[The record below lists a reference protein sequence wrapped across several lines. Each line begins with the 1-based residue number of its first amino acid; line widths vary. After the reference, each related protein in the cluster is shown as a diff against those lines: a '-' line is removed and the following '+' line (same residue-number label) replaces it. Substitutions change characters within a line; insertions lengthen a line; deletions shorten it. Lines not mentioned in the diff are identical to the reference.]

1 MSTLPNILIRIVT
14 PFIWTIPITSHLS
27 HRQSMAHKAWN
38 ILGFI
43 GNALIEKH
51 FLICDITDWKKV
63 GKSNIC
69 LGAWRYSTR
78 TVQSDPVSILSLSS
92 LCCQDADQFY
102 KYDYFLLSHQ
112 KLSFCKLHLSSIPL
126 WRYLGWDSLEKLLQ
140 LVVRAYADPHLQLLR
155 QTAAS
160 PSELTYRLN
169 HSKTQAQKEVW
180 EEQSQRWW
188 PMSQLTRR
196 SHFSKKILLSIP
208 ETTLSWPLLSK

>member
-1 MSTLPNILIRIVT
+1 
-14 PFIWTIPITSHLS
+14 
-27 HRQSMAHKAWN
+27 MAHKAWN
-38 ILGFI
+38 ILDFI
-43 GNALIEKH
+43 GNALIEKS

-63 GKSNIC
+63 GKNNIC

-78 TVQSDPVSILSLSS
+78 NVQSDPVSILSLS
-92 LCCQDADQFY
+92 LLYHQDANQFY
-102 KYDYFLLSHQ
+102 KYDYFWLSHL

-126 WRYLGWDSLEKLLQ
+126 WRYLQWDTLEKLLQ
-140 LVVRAYADPHLQLLR
+140 SVFRTYADPHLQLLKE
-155 QTAAS
+155 TAAS
-160 PSELTYRLN
+160 QSELTYRLN

-208 ETTLSWPLLSK
+208 ENALSWLILSK